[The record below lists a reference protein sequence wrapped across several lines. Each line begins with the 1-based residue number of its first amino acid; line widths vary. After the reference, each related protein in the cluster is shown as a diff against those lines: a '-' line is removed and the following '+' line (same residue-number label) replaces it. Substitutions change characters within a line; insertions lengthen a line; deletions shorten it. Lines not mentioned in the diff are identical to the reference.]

1 MKTSI
6 ILTDQERQELLK
18 VKRGSKSS
26 IVKDRAHV
34 VLLKA
39 KGKKVKDI
47 ADVVFRGQTF
57 VKQGIKRYIEGGIE
71 KVKEHQKGGNSRK
84 LTEGQ
89 KEELKELLEKE
100 PKKYGFKQNFWS
112 IELLE
117 EFVEKRYKIRYKSKQ
132 SYYHLFKYCGYS
144 FQRPGK
150 RDIRQDPV
158 KVEEFKNGV
167 KKTYESTKIR
177 LSW

>member
-6 ILTDQERQELLK
+6 ILKDKERQELLR
-18 VKRGSKSS
+18 VKKQSKSS
-26 IVKDRAHV
+26 IVRDRAHA
-34 VLLKA
+34 VLLRA
-39 KGKKVKDI
+39 KGKRVKDI
-47 ADVVFRGQTF
+47 ADVVFRGNTF
-57 VKQGIKRYIEGGIE
+57 VKESIKRYVEGGIE
-71 KVKEHQKGGNSRK
+71 KIKEHQKGGNSRK

-89 KEELKELLEKE
+89 KEELKKLLEKE
-100 PKKYGFKQNFWS
+100 PKEYGFRQNFWS

-117 EFVEKRYKIRYKSKQ
+117 EFVESRYKIRFKSKQ
-132 SYYHLFKYCGYS
+132 SYYELFKYCGYS
-144 FQRPGK
+144 FKRAGK
-150 RDIRQDPV
+150 KDIRQDPI